1 MSDSNGKVFRVY
13 SVIDKGKDAN
23 GKERDAFWH
32 NLGTA
37 FPHKDGKG
45 YNLLLEVLPIPVDG
59 VAKLVIREV
68 EPKEAE
74 AEDAPKKKTH
84 AKR

>member
-1 MSDSNGKVFRVY
+1 MSDQKVFRVY
-13 SVIDKGKDAN
+13 SVIDKGQDAN
-23 GKERDAFWH
+23 GKDRDAFWH

-45 YNLLLEVLPIPVDG
+45 FNLLLEVMPIPTNG
-59 VAKLVIREV
+59 VCKLVIREI
-68 EPKEAE
+68 EPKEAAE
-74 AEDAPKKKTH
+74 EDAPKKKTY

>member
-1 MSDSNGKVFRVY
+1 MSDQKVHRVY

-23 GKERDAFWH
+23 GKERDPFWH
-32 NLGTA
+32 NVGTA

-45 YNLLLEVLPIPVDG
+45 FNLLLEVLPIAVDG

-74 AEDAPKKKTH
+74 AEDAPKKKSH
-84 AKR
+84 NKR

>member
-1 MSDSNGKVFRVY
+1 MSDNGKVFRVY

-23 GKERDAFWH
+23 GKDRDPFWH
-32 NLGTA
+32 NIGTA

-45 YNLLLEVLPIPVDG
+45 MNLLLEVAPLPVDG
-59 VAKLVIREV
+59 VIKMVIREV

-74 AEDAPKKKTH
+74 AEDAPKKKNYS
-84 AKR
+84 RR